1 MRHQNCYGY
10 EESQQGQ
17 DPNQGEIMRLQSK
30 KLAVGLFAAGAL
42 LFAACGGSDSD
53 SAGGTETIKI
63 ARNNWTASMIEVE
76 IVKQLIETNLG
87 NPVEIVDI
95 DENAMIPGMST
106 GDIDANVEVWPS
118 GFTAE
123 EQAFIDDG
131 SVVNMGLL
139 GAVGK
144 IGWFVTPN
152 ALEQFP
158 QLATWEGLKDPAV
171 SKAFATAA
179 TGSQGRMLAM
189 DPSFSGYEEQLVKNL
204 KLDFKVQ
211 YSGSEAATQAEIIA
225 LTEAKKP
232 VIMYYWMPS
241 AAVGKYGLI
250 NIVLPK
256 STVDCAAMA
265 DKCDGD
271 YPEDVLFKVASAKLE
286 AKDAKVFKFFK
297 NYQMSTADQLATLPA
312 VEIDSRDAAEVA
324 AEWIAANEAVWSEWF
339 K

>member
-10 EESQQGQ
+10 EEPQQGQ

-30 KLAVGLFAAGAL
+30 KLAVGLFAAGAM

-63 ARNNWTASMIEVE
+63 ARNNWTASAIEAE

-118 GFTAE
+118 GFTPE

-131 SVVNMGLL
+131 SVVNMGEL
-139 GAVGK
+139 GAIGK

-171 SKAFATAA
+171 AKAFATAA

-189 DPSFSGYEEQLVKNL
+189 DPSFSGYDEPIAKNL

-225 LTEAKKP
+225 ATEAGKP

-256 STVDCAAMA
+256 PTVDCASET

-297 NYQMSTADQLATLPA
+297 NYKMSTADQLATLPA
-312 VEIDSRDAAEVA
+312 VEIDGRPAAEVA

>member
-1 MRHQNCYGY
+1 
-10 EESQQGQ
+10 
-17 DPNQGEIMRLQSK
+17 MRLRSK
-30 KLAVGLFAAGAL
+30 KLVVGLFTAGAML
-42 LFAACGGSDSD
+42 IAACGGSESD
-53 SAGGTETIKI
+53 SAGGTETIRI
-63 ARNNWTASMIEVE
+63 ARNNWTASAIEVE
-76 IVKQLIETNLG
+76 IVKQLIEKNLC

-118 GFTAE
+118 GFTPE

-131 SVVNMGLL
+131 SIVNMGLL
-139 GAVGK
+139 GAIGK

-171 SKAFATAA
+171 VKAFATAA

-250 NIVLPK
+250 NLALPK
-256 STVDCAAMA
+256 PTVDCALEG

-271 YPEDVLFKVASAKLE
+271 YPEDALFKVASAKLE

-312 VEIDSRDAAEVA
+312 VEIDGREAAEVA
-324 AEWIAANEAVWSEWF
+324 AEWIAANEAVWSAWF

>member
-1 MRHQNCYGY
+1 
-10 EESQQGQ
+10 
-17 DPNQGEIMRLQSK
+17 MRLQSK
-30 KLAVGLFAAGAL
+30 KLVVGLFAAGAML
-42 LFAACGGSDSD
+42 ITACGGSDSATEGA
-53 SAGGTETIKI
+53 SEETVAAETVAAPACSGTETIKI
-63 ARNNWTASMIEVE
+63 ARNNWTSSAIEVE
-76 IVKQLIETNLG
+76 IIKQLIETNLC

-118 GFTAE
+118 GFTPE

-131 SVVNMGLL
+131 SIVNMGLL
-139 GAVGK
+139 GAIGK

-171 SKAFATAA
+171 VKAFATAA

-250 NIVLPK
+250 NLALPK
-256 STVDCAAMA
+256 PTVDCALEA

-271 YPEDVLFKVASAKLE
+271 YPEDALFKVASAKLE

-312 VEIDSRDAAEVA
+312 VEIDGREAAEVA
-324 AEWIAANEAVWSEWF
+324 AEWIAANEAVWSAWF

>member
-1 MRHQNCYGY
+1 MGILN
-10 EESQQGQ
+10 
-17 DPNQGEIMRLQSK
+17 K
-30 KLAVGLFAAGAL
+30 KLAVGLFAAGAM
-42 LFAACGGSDSD
+42 LFASCGGSDIATETVTED
-53 SAGGTETIKI
+53 TTAAAAEATAGPACAGTETIKI
-63 ARNNWTASMIEVE
+63 ARNNWTSSVIEVE
-76 IVKQLIETNLG
+76 IIKQLIETNLC

-131 SVVNMGLL
+131 SVVNMGEL
-139 GAVGK
+139 GAIGK

-158 QLATWEGLKDPAV
+158 QLSTWEGLKDPAV
-171 SKAFATAA
+171 AKAFATAA
-179 TGSQGRMLAM
+179 TGSKGRMLAM

-225 LTEAKKP
+225 LTEANKP

-256 STVDCAAMA
+256 ASVDCAAEA

-286 AKDAKVFKFFK
+286 TKDANVFKFFK
-297 NYQMSTADQLATLPA
+297 NYKMTTDDQLATLPA
-312 VEIDSRDAAEVA
+312 VEIDGRPAVEVA
-324 AEWIAANEAVWSEWF
+324 AEWIAANEAVWSAWF

>member
-1 MRHQNCYGY
+1 
-10 EESQQGQ
+10 
-17 DPNQGEIMRLQSK
+17 MRLRSK
-30 KLAVGLFAAGAL
+30 KLVVGLFTAGAML
-42 LFAACGGSDSD
+42 IAACGGSDSD
-53 SAGGTETIKI
+53 SAGGTETIRI
-63 ARNNWTASMIEVE
+63 ARNNWTASAIEVE
-76 IVKQLIETNLG
+76 IVKQLIEANLG

-118 GFTAE
+118 GFTPE

-131 SVVNMGLL
+131 SIVNMGLL
-139 GAVGK
+139 GAIGK

-158 QLATWEGLKDPAV
+158 QLSTWEGLKDPAV
-171 SKAFATAA
+171 VKAFATAA

-250 NIVLPK
+250 NLALPK
-256 STVDCAAMA
+256 PTVDCALEA

-286 AKDAKVFKFFK
+286 AKDAKVFNFFK
-297 NYQMSTADQLATLPA
+297 KFKFTTEDQLSTLGP
-312 VEIDSRDAAEVA
+312 VEIDGREASEIA
-324 AEWIAANEAVWSEWF
+324 AEWIAANEATWSAWF

>member
-1 MRHQNCYGY
+1 MGLRN
-10 EESQQGQ
+10 
-17 DPNQGEIMRLQSK
+17 K
-30 KLAVGLFAAGAL
+30 KLTVGLFAAGAL
-42 LFAACGGSDSD
+42 LFAACGGSDS
-53 SAGGTETIKI
+53 ATETIKI
-63 ARNNWTASMIEVE
+63 ARNNWTSSAIEVE
-76 IVKQLIETNLG
+76 IIKQLIETNLG

-131 SVVNMGLL
+131 SVVNMGEL
-139 GAVGK
+139 GAIGK

-158 QLATWEGLKDPAV
+158 QLSTWEGLKDPAV
-171 SKAFATAA
+171 AKAFATAA
-179 TGSQGRMLAM
+179 TGSKGRMLAM

-225 LTEAKKP
+225 LTEANKP

-250 NIVLPK
+250 NIALPK
-256 STVDCAAMA
+256 ATVDCAAEA

-286 AKDAKVFKFFK
+286 AKDANVFKFFK
-297 NYQMSTADQLATLPA
+297 NYKMTTDDQLATLPA
-312 VEIDSRDAAEVA
+312 VEIDGRPAVEVA
-324 AEWIAANEAVWSEWF
+324 AEWIAANEAVWSAWF

>member
-1 MRHQNCYGY
+1 MGLRN
-10 EESQQGQ
+10 
-17 DPNQGEIMRLQSK
+17 K
-30 KLAVGLFAAGAL
+30 KLTVGLFAAGAL
-42 LFAACGGSDSD
+42 LFAACGGSDSATEVA
-53 SAGGTETIKI
+53 SEETVAAETAAAPACSGTETIKI
-63 ARNNWTASMIEVE
+63 ARNNWTSSAIEVE
-76 IVKQLIETNLG
+76 IIKQLIETNLC

-131 SVVNMGLL
+131 SVVNMGEL
-139 GAVGK
+139 GAIGK

-171 SKAFATAA
+171 TKAFATAA
-179 TGSQGRMLAM
+179 TGSKGRMLAM

-241 AAVGKYGLI
+241 AAVGKDGLI
-250 NIVLPK
+250 NIALPK
-256 STVDCAAMA
+256 ATVDCAADA

-286 AKDAKVFKFFK
+286 AKDANVFKFLK
-297 NYQMSTADQLATLPA
+297 NYQMTTEDQLATLPA
-312 VEIDSRDAAEVA
+312 VEIDGREAAEVA
-324 AEWIAANEAVWSEWF
+324 AEWIAANEAIWSAWF

>member
-1 MRHQNCYGY
+1 MGLRN
-10 EESQQGQ
+10 
-17 DPNQGEIMRLQSK
+17 K
-30 KLAVGLFAAGAL
+30 KFAIGLVSVGAL
-42 LFAACGGSDSD
+42 LLAACSGSDGD
-53 SAGGTETIKI
+53 SAGGTETIRI
-63 ARNNWTASMIEVE
+63 ARNNWTASAIEVE

-118 GFTAE
+118 GFTPE

-131 SVVNMGLL
+131 SVVNMGEL
-139 GAVGK
+139 GAIGK

-225 LTEAKKP
+225 ATEAGKP

-241 AAVGKYGLI
+241 AAVGKYGLK

-256 STVDCAAMA
+256 PTVDCAAET

-271 YPEDVLFKVASAKLE
+271 YPEDVLFKVASSKLE
-286 AKDAKVFKFFK
+286 AKDAKVFKFLK
-297 NYQMSTADQLATLPA
+297 NYQMTTDDQLATLPA
-312 VEIDSRDAAEVA
+312 VEIDGREAAEVA
-324 AEWIAANEAVWSEWF
+324 AEWIAANEATWSEWF

>member
-1 MRHQNCYGY
+1 MGLRN
-10 EESQQGQ
+10 
-17 DPNQGEIMRLQSK
+17 K
-30 KLAVGLFAAGAL
+30 KFAIGLVSVGAL
-42 LFAACGGSDSD
+42 LLAACGGSDGG
-53 SAGGTETIKI
+53 SAGGTETIRI
-63 ARNNWTASMIEVE
+63 ARNNWTASAIEVE

-106 GDIDANVEVWPS
+106 GEIDANVEVWPS
-118 GFTAE
+118 GFTPE

-131 SVVNMGLL
+131 SVVNMGEL
-139 GAVGK
+139 GAIGK

-225 LTEAKKP
+225 ATEAGKP

-241 AAVGKYGLI
+241 AAVGKYGLK

-256 STVDCAAMA
+256 ATVDCATMA
-265 DKCDGD
+265 DNCDGD
-271 YPEDVLFKVASAKLE
+271 YPEDILFKVASAKLE
-286 AKDAKVFKFFK
+286 AKDAKVFKFLK
-297 NYQMSTADQLATLPA
+297 NYQMTTDDQLATLPA
-312 VEIDSRDAAEVA
+312 VEIDSRPASEVA
-324 AEWIAANEAVWSEWF
+324 AEWIAANEATWSEWF

>member
-1 MRHQNCYGY
+1 MGLRN
-10 EESQQGQ
+10 
-17 DPNQGEIMRLQSK
+17 K
-30 KLAVGLFAAGAL
+30 KLTVGLFAAGAF
-42 LFAACGGSDSD
+42 LFAACGGSDSATEVATEETAAAETAAAPAC
-53 SAGGTETIKI
+53 SGTETIKI
-63 ARNNWTASMIEVE
+63 ARNNWTSSVIEVE
-76 IVKQLIETNLG
+76 IIKQLIETNLC

-131 SVVNMGLL
+131 SVVNMGEL
-139 GAVGK
+139 GAIGK

-158 QLATWEGLKDPAV
+158 QLSTWEGLKDPAV
-171 SKAFATAA
+171 AKAFATAA
-179 TGSQGRMLAM
+179 TGSKGRMLAM

-225 LTEAKKP
+225 LTEANKP

-250 NIVLPK
+250 NIALPK
-256 STVDCAAMA
+256 ATVDCAAEA

-286 AKDAKVFKFFK
+286 AKDANVFKFFK
-297 NYQMSTADQLATLPA
+297 NYKMTTDDQLATLPA
-312 VEIDSRDAAEVA
+312 VEIDGRDAAEVA
-324 AEWIAANEAVWSEWF
+324 AEWIAANEAVWSAWF

>member
-1 MRHQNCYGY
+1 
-10 EESQQGQ
+10 
-17 DPNQGEIMRLQSK
+17 MRLHSK
-30 KLAVGLFAAGAL
+30 KLVVGLFAAGAML
-42 LFAACGGSDSD
+42 ITACGGSDSATEGA
-53 SAGGTETIKI
+53 SEETVAAETVAAPACSGTETIKI
-63 ARNNWTASMIEVE
+63 ARNNWTSSAIEVE
-76 IVKQLIETNLG
+76 IIKQLIETNLC

-131 SVVNMGLL
+131 SVVNMGEL
-139 GAVGK
+139 GAIGK

-256 STVDCAAMA
+256 PTVDCALEA

-286 AKDAKVFKFFK
+286 VKDANVFKFFK

-312 VEIDSRDAAEVA
+312 VEIDGREAAEVA
-324 AEWIAANEAVWSEWF
+324 AEWIAANEAVWSAWF

>member
-1 MRHQNCYGY
+1 MGLRN
-10 EESQQGQ
+10 
-17 DPNQGEIMRLQSK
+17 K
-30 KLAVGLFAAGAL
+30 KFAIGLVSVGAL
-42 LFAACGGSDSD
+42 LLAACGGSDGD
-53 SAGGTETIKI
+53 SAGGTETIRI
-63 ARNNWTASMIEVE
+63 ARNNWTASAIEVE
-76 IVKQLIETNLG
+76 IVKQLIEANLG

-118 GFTAE
+118 GFTPE

-131 SVVNMGLL
+131 SVVNMGEL
-139 GAVGK
+139 GAIGK

-225 LTEAKKP
+225 ATEAGKP

-241 AAVGKYGLI
+241 AAVGKYGLK
-250 NIVLPK
+250 NVVLPK
-256 STVDCAAMA
+256 PTVDCATMA
-265 DKCDGD
+265 DNCDGD
-271 YPEDVLFKVASAKLE
+271 YPEDILFKVASAKLE
-286 AKDAKVFKFFK
+286 AKDAKVFKFLK
-297 NYQMSTADQLATLPA
+297 NYQMTTDDQLATLPA
-312 VEIDSRDAAEVA
+312 VEIDGRPASEVA
-324 AEWIAANEAVWSEWF
+324 AEWIAANEATWSEWF